1 MSGARGIRALT
12 TGADGEPG
20 SGILFNTTELLLRAP
35 RLGRAVLHAKAAVWE
50 RMGRSS
56 IPTLEQYPDLP
67 RTLHGPVQRMW
78 TLLVGGR
85 VAQADQLFGMM
96 RFAER
101 VALVRYAAQAAPGQ
115 AAVELGAHSG
125 VSTCFLAAG
134 LRHAGASHLWAVDT
148 FANSTTLDF
157 EREPR
162 ARHLVRAG
170 GSMLPTFCRNV
181 AAFDAAEFVIATVG
195 TTAEAAR
202 TWPGD
207 VVGLLVVDAD
217 HSYESCRDDFLIWEE
232 WLAADALVLFH
243 DYEPH
248 YPGVIRAVDEFIAAG
263 KIRLIETVCTLKICR
278 YCDARDPG

>member
-1 MSGARGIRALT
+1 LV
-12 TGADGEPG
+12 
-20 SGILFNTTELLLRAP
+20 NTTELLLRAP

-56 IPTLEQYPDLP
+56 IPALEQYPDLP
-67 RTLHGPVQRMW
+67 HALHGPVRRMW
-78 TLLVGGR
+78 TMLVGGR
-85 VAQADQLFGMM
+85 VAHADQLFGMM

-134 LRHAGASHLWAVDT
+134 LRYAGVSHLWAVDT
-148 FANSTTLDF
+148 FANSTSLEF

-170 GSMLPTFCRNV
+170 GSMLPTFRRNL
-181 AAFDAAEFVIATVG
+181 AIFDAAEFVTAAVG
-195 TTAEAAR
+195 TTAQVAR

-207 VVGLLVVDAD
+207 AIGLLLVDAD
-217 HSYESCRDDFLIWEE
+217 HSYESCRDDFLTWEP

-248 YPGVIRAVDEFIAAG
+248 YPGVIQAVDEFIAVG
-263 KIRLIETVCTLKICR
+263 KVRLLETVCTLKICR
-278 YCDARDPG
+278 SRDARDQG